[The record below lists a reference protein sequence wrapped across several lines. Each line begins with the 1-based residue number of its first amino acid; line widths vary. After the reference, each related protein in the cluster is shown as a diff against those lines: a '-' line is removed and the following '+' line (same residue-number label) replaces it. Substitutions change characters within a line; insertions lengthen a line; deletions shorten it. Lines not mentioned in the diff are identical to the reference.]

1 MLATMKPRLRLQA
14 VLLAALLVAA
24 LGACDTTPKPSASG
38 ALPSPGGSG
47 RPVVPA
53 AVATA
58 ITAETLGATLDKLA
72 AIAAANGGTRRTGG
86 PGDAATVQYLGGL
99 LADLGYAVRE
109 DPFAAPVFADGTG
122 DELAVLG
129 EGGRRFEPGKD
140 FGPFMFSPAGSVEA
154 RVVDLGWDAAAT
166 RPDGP
171 GCRSEDYAGRDVSGA
186 IVVVRPGPCYR
197 RDAVLNAQ
205 AAGAVGLVSA
215 IPWAGLG
222 EVRRAT
228 LIDPGGLQIPAIAG
242 DRDVG
247 AALVAAARSGA
258 RVRLV
263 TTGSTSDQTLRSV
276 VAELPG
282 SDRSRVVVVGAHLD
296 SSMDGPGLNDD
307 GSGVA
312 AVVALARA
320 FAGTRPQATIRF
332 AFWAAEES
340 GLKGSARYVQ
350 EHAPLSSERT
360 IAYLNVDMIGSP
372 NGFRGVYDEA
382 SAAPGSEEIRDLFGR
397 DLDAQGLAWEG
408 IDLGGGSDHSP
419 FAQAGVAT
427 GGLFTGGSE
436 LVTAAQAGR
445 YGREAGQPA
454 DACYHLAC
462 DGRDNVDADLMLELA
477 RSLGRVTAEL
487 ATR

>member
-1 MLATMKPRLRLQA
+1 MRETRRRS
-14 VLLAALLVAA
+14 LLVAI
-24 LGACDTTPKPSASG
+24 
-38 ALPSPGGSG
+38 
-47 RPVVPA
+47 VA
-53 AVATA
+53 AVAVSCGTPPPTGPVRPSTPLRPSATDPAAIAAA
-58 ITAETLGATLDKLA
+58 ITPEALGATLDKLA
-72 AIAAANGGTRRTGG
+72 AIATANGGTRRTGG
-86 PGDAATVQYLGGL
+86 PGDAATVQYLEGL
-99 LADLGYAVRE
+99 LAELGYAVAA
-109 DPFAAPVFADGTG
+109 DPFVAPVFADGTG
-122 DELAVLG
+122 DELVVLG
-129 EGGRRFEPGKD
+129 DGGRTFELRRD

-154 RVVDLGWDAAAT
+154 RVVDLGWDPAA
-166 RPDGP
+166 RQPDGR
-171 GCRSEDYAGRDVSGA
+171 GCREEDYAGRDVSGA
-186 IVVVRPGPCYR
+186 IVLVRPGPCYR

-228 LIDPGGLQIPAIAG
+228 LIDPGGLHIPAIAA
-242 DRDVG
+242 DRVAG
-247 AALVAAARSGA
+247 AALAAAARSGA
-258 RVRLV
+258 LVRLV
-263 TTGSTSDQTLRSV
+263 TTGSTADGTLRSV

-282 SDRSRVVVVGAHLD
+282 VDRSRVVVVGAHLD
-296 SSMDGPGLNDD
+296 SSMDGPGINDD

-320 FAGTRPQATIRF
+320 FAGTTPRATIRF

-360 IAYLNVDMIGSP
+360 IAYLNVDMIASP

-382 SAAPGSEEIRDLFGR
+382 SAAAGSEEIRDLFAR

-408 IDLGGGSDHSP
+408 VDLGGGSDHSP
-419 FAQAGVAT
+419 FAGAGIPT
-427 GGLFTGGSE
+427 GGLFTGASE
-436 LVTAAQAGR
+436 LVTGAQAGR

-462 DGRDNVDADLMLELA
+462 DGRDNLDADLMLELA
-477 RSLGRVTAEL
+477 RSLARVTAEL